1 MGRACRGKERSDW
14 QRSLQDGGA
23 CGNHTGSPLAWHDA
37 LAFRGR
43 SPCVTK
49 SAMHRLVFFVLKPSW
64 QCFSQNPEPKTLN
77 SKGAKRP
84 NCPEGTLKRA

>member
-49 SAMHRLVFFVLKPSW
+49 SAMHRLVLVVLNHTRSPAA
-64 QCFSQNPEPKTLN
+64 QPLTRHLP
-77 SKGAKRP
+77 P
-84 NCPEGTLKRA
+84 